1 MNIGNGTARPFKWI
15 LAAGLACVAIPAL
28 AQLTTVP
35 MKGVGNEWVK
45 DLNLKG
51 RMDWEWLETYP
62 EQVYFAT
69 RHDSGR
75 NGDIVTMWT
84 RVEYKH
90 AQSPSSHKSAASRDD
105 WDCKQRK
112 RSTRA
117 VFFYQWNNLEDD
129 DPEHSTN
136 LLRTWEPIVKNT
148 IGETLLL
155 FACSIPP
162 MRQEVI
168 VPKPANDPQDP
179 RS

>member
-1 MNIGNGTARPFKWI
+1 MNRYRTTI
-15 LAAGLACVAIPAL
+15 LACALLAVAPLAL
-28 AQLTTVP
+28 AQFTTVP

-69 RHDSGR
+69 RHDSER

-117 VFFYQWNNLEDD
+117 VFFYQWNNLEDE

-136 LLRTWEPIVKNT
+136 LLRTWEPITRDT

-162 MRQEVI
+162 MQQVVI
-168 VPKPANDPQDP
+168 PGQKNPTD
-179 RS
+179 

>member
-1 MNIGNGTARPFKWI
+1 MSRRRTIPAFAL
-15 LAAGLACVAIPAL
+15 LAAALPAL
-28 AQLTTVP
+28 AQLTSVP
-35 MKGVGNEWVK
+35 MKGAGNEWVK

-69 RHDSGR
+69 RHDSER

-117 VFFYQWNNLEDD
+117 VFFYQWNNLEDE

-136 LLRTWEPIVKNT
+136 LLRTWEPITKDT

-155 FACSIPP
+155 FACSIQP
-162 MRQEVI
+162 MQQVI
-168 VPKPANDPQDP
+168 IPERKPAG
-179 RS
+179 

>member
-1 MNIGNGTARPFKWI
+1 MNRRDTTI
-15 LAAGLACVAIPAL
+15 LACALLAAALPAL

-69 RHDSGR
+69 RHDSER

-105 WDCKQRK
+105 WDCKQRR

-117 VFFYQWNNLEDD
+117 VFFYQWNNLEDE

-136 LLRTWEPIVKNT
+136 LLRTWEPITKDT

-162 MRQEVI
+162 MQQETI
-168 VPKPANDPQDP
+168 VPKPAARP
-179 RS
+179 